1 MKTFATNITDEEV
14 RKAVRYWVDLLGRG
28 KFSDA
33 ADMLLPEIIPA
44 NGSVDEKEHLQ
55 WTGQLIEA
63 VIHYGGTP
71 FPYEGQDEFCK
82 AAVVDKSFQEKFEK
96 HLIVEREPFVLF
108 DKKYLGGVHVD
119 LPIKYEDGSKMSDLT
134 ARLYLRDLEN
144 GQMAFVLEDI
154 HVM

>member
-55 WTGQLIEA
+55 WTG
-63 VIHYGGTP
+63 
-71 FPYEGQDEFCK
+71 
-82 AAVVDKSFQEKFEK
+82 
-96 HLIVEREPFVLF
+96 
-108 DKKYLGGVHVD
+108 
-119 LPIKYEDGSKMSDLT
+119 
-134 ARLYLRDLEN
+134 
-144 GQMAFVLEDI
+144 
-154 HVM
+154 